1 MLASNIRTLPHGNG
15 VTLPPPNL
23 RTGVKAEIRSRILHA
38 ELTDEQALI
47 AVSLLALGT
56 DDAVA
61 ISSWVAVQMFD
72 CTPDEWWAYIEAL
85 VGCGLVEVTER
96 TPERVWL
103 RWRSDAYL

>member
-1 MLASNIRTLPHGNG
+1 MS
-15 VTLPPPNL
+15 LPPPNL
-23 RTGVKAEIRSRILHA
+23 RTGVKAEIRSRILNA
-38 ELTDEQALI
+38 NLTDEQALI

-72 CTPDEWWAYIEAL
+72 CTPDEWQACIEAL

-96 TPERVWL
+96 TPERVRL
-103 RWRSDAYL
+103 RWRSESDAYL